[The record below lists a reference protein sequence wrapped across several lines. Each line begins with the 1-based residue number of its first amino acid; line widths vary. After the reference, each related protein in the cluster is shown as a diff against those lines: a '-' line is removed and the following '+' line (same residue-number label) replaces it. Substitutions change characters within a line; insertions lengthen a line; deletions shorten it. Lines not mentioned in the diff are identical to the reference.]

1 MGGVRSAE
9 AGVSFDA
16 EMVVD
21 LTGDEIVTGSKS
33 TIDEPWELPEGWVWT
48 TLGALGVWSGGGT
61 PSKAN
66 SAFWANGTIPWVSPK
81 DMKVDVIGVTE
92 DRITQAAVVQSST
105 KLVPAGSVL
114 MVMRSGILRHTFPV
128 AVNEREVTLNQ
139 DLRALTPSVAIDPH
153 FVARYLKLATHRILT
168 ECAKDGTTVDSI
180 EAPALARL
188 PVPIAPL
195 AEQRR
200 IVARIDELFAEIAE
214 GEAALAR
221 ARSGLET
228 FRRALLKS
236 AVTGELTR
244 EWREKHRPGEA
255 GEGLRMRIV
264 AGRSASSSRRG
275 RGRKALS
282 VSPSE
287 IAPTFEAPDGW
298 AWSSLGELF
307 QISTGS
313 TPSRTD
319 PSLWGGGVPWVSSG
333 EVAFCRIRSTRETIT
348 TSGLGNASTRLNPPG
363 TVLLAMI
370 GEGKT
375 RGQCAILD
383 VAAANNQNAASIR
396 VSETPIPPEY
406 VYHVLEERYF
416 ASRRESQGG
425 SQPAL
430 NAGII
435 GQMPIALP
443 PLAEIEEI
451 LRRVSEALAAHAD
464 TLALLD
470 AEASDAARLRQ
481 AVLKAAFEGRL
492 VPQDSNDEP
501 AGVMLERLATEPTKV
516 TPQRRGRPKRAER

>member
-1 MGGVRSAE
+1 MSMTDELKIPDGAKSLPRGWAWVTLGTIVFLRSQKVAPSAE
-9 AGVSFDA
+9 PALPFVGMEDIENDGLTICGTRPFSTMKSVGNRFYRDDILYGRLRPYLNKTAVASHDGVASGELLVFQTQKLTLDRRFLQYFLHSKWFVNA
-16 EMVVD
+16 AMATTSGDRPRADFAD
-21 LTGDEIVTGSKS
+21 LAK
-33 TIDEPWELPEGWVWT
+33 
-48 TLGALGVWSGGGT
+48 
-61 PSKAN
+61 
-66 SAFWANGTIPWVSPK
+66 FTIP
-81 DMKVDVIGVTE
+81 
-92 DRITQAAVVQSST
+92 
-105 KLVPAGSVL
+105 
-114 MVMRSGILRHTFPV
+114 
-128 AVNEREVTLNQ
+128 
-139 DLRALTPSVAIDPH
+139 
-153 FVARYLKLATHRILT
+153 
-168 ECAKDGTTVDSI
+168 
-180 EAPALARL
+180 L
-188 PVPIAPL
+188 PPL
-195 AEQRR
+195 AEQKR

-501 AGVMLERLATEPTKV
+501 AGVMLERIATENPLS
-516 TPQRRGRPKRAER
+516 PRNHRGRPRKR